1 MYFCVTMLF
10 FNATSRHKRNGQRF
24 RGHRTNQTTG
34 AEDPPPPP
42 EEEADIEE
50 ILESA
55 QSVRPKETSAGL
67 TAELHSEKNT
77 LLII

>member
-1 MYFCVTMLF
+1 M
-10 FNATSRHKRNGQRF
+10 QRADVSETDKDLEGTGLT
-24 RGHRTNQTTG
+24 RPTG

-42 EEEADIEE
+42 PPPPQEEADTEE

>member
-1 MYFCVTMLF
+1 M
-10 FNATSRHKRNGQRF
+10 QRADVSETDKDLEGTGLT
-24 RGHRTNQTTG
+24 RPKG

-42 EEEADIEE
+42 QEEADTEE

-55 QSVRPKETSAGL
+55 QSVMPKETSAGL

>member
-1 MYFCVTMLF
+1 M
-10 FNATSRHKRNGQRF
+10 QRADVSETDKDLEGTGLT
-24 RGHRTNQTTG
+24 RPTG

-42 EEEADIEE
+42 PQPPPEEEADTEE

-55 QSVRPKETSAGL
+55 QSVRAKETSAGL
-67 TAELHSEKNT
+67 TAELHCEKNT

>member
-1 MYFCVTMLF
+1 M
-10 FNATSRHKRNGQRF
+10 QRADVSETDKDLEGTGLT
-24 RGHRTNQTTG
+24 RPTG

-42 EEEADIEE
+42 PPPEEEADTEE

-77 LLII
+77 LSII

>member
-1 MYFCVTMLF
+1 MQQADV
-10 FNATSRHKRNGQRF
+10 NE
-24 RGHRTNQTTG
+24 TNKDLEGTGLTRPKG
-34 AEDPPPPP
+34 AENPEPPSPQ
-42 EEEADIEE
+42 EEADTEKIM
-50 ILESA
+50 ESA

>member
-1 MYFCVTMLF
+1 M
-10 FNATSRHKRNGQRF
+10 QRADVSETDKDLEGTGLT
-24 RGHRTNQTTG
+24 RPTG

-42 EEEADIEE
+42 SPEEEADTEE

>member
-1 MYFCVTMLF
+1 M
-10 FNATSRHKRNGQRF
+10 QRADVSETDKDLEGTGLT
-24 RGHRTNQTTG
+24 RPTG

-42 EEEADIEE
+42 PPEEEADTEE

-77 LLII
+77 LVII

>member
-1 MYFCVTMLF
+1 M
-10 FNATSRHKRNGQRF
+10 QRADVSETDKDLE
-24 RGHRTNQTTG
+24 RTGLTRPKG

-42 EEEADIEE
+42 PPQEETDTEE

-55 QSVRPKETSAGL
+55 QSVRAKETSAGL

>member
-1 MYFCVTMLF
+1 MQRADVSETDKDLEG
-10 FNATSRHKRNGQRF
+10 TGLSRPK
-24 RGHRTNQTTG
+24 G

-42 EEEADIEE
+42 PQEEADTEE

-77 LLII
+77 TFNNLI